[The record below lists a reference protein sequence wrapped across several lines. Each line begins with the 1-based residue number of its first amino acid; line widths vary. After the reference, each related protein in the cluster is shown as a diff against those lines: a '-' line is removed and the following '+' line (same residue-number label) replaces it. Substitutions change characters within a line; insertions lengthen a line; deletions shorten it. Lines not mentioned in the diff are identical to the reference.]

1 MTVPFILYIYII
13 FPFSER
19 LDDISFILIFPGI
32 SFIGD
37 FRTRLPNPSAI
48 HAAQELIRCGV
59 ENGKIIGNYVLK
71 GHRDVGNTECPGQ
84 TLYDYIQTW
93 PHYNRHWSMSRLRMR
108 EGAEED
114 RQVLS
119 VFKIVHI
126 LQNKMLLIVL
136 VIGQNISSNTYKK
149 SKTRDHYFSRD

>member
-1 MTVPFILYIYII
+1 
-13 FPFSER
+13 
-19 LDDISFILIFPGI
+19 
-32 SFIGD
+32 
-37 FRTRLPNPSAI
+37 
-48 HAAQELIRCGV
+48 
-59 ENGKIIGNYVLK
+59 
-71 GHRDVGNTECPGQ
+71 
-84 TLYDYIQTW
+84 
-93 PHYNRHWSMSRLRMR
+93 MSRLRMR

-119 VFKIVHI
+119 VFEIVHI